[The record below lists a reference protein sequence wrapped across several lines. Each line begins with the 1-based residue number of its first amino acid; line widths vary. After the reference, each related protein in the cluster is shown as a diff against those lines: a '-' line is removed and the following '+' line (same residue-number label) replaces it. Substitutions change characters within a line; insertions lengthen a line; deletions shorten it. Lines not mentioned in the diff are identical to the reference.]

1 MFRHPETGQFL
12 PVPSQEPIVF
22 NTEINPFRFNNN
34 QLDNINTNKPQPQP
48 FTFQPA
54 CKGIIST
61 PLTAFNPNPN
71 PFKKEEVKQT
81 EKEIMENEK
90 NKLIQNMFTELIQM
104 RTQIQTIS
112 TAVDRMFTIV
122 SKLK

>member
-12 PVPSQEPIVF
+12 PIPSQEPIVF
-22 NTEINPFRFNNN
+22 NTEINPFLFNNT
-34 QLDNINTNKPQPQP
+34 QVDNINTNKPSAQLQP

-71 PFKKEEVKQT
+71 PFT
-81 EKEIMENEK
+81 PLFI
-90 NKLIQNMFTELIQM
+90 
-104 RTQIQTIS
+104 
-112 TAVDRMFTIV
+112 
-122 SKLK
+122 

>member
-1 MFRHPETGQFL
+1 
-12 PVPSQEPIVF
+12 
-22 NTEINPFRFNNN
+22 
-34 QLDNINTNKPQPQP
+34 
-48 FTFQPA
+48 
-54 CKGIIST
+54 
-61 PLTAFNPNPN
+61 
-71 PFKKEEVKQT
+71 
-81 EKEIMENEK
+81 MENEK